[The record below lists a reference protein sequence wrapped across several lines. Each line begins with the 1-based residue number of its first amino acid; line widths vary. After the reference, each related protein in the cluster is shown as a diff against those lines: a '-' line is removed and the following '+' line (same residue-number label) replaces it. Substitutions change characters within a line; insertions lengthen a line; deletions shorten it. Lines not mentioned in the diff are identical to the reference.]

1 MSNGNAVSNVVEVQ
15 VLDYTGILQPGA
27 YDSFPDM
34 DSALYTPTA
43 SVPQGNAPDPTSV
56 RQGKIDDCWFVAAAD
71 GLAQQSPN
79 QIVNMIKPDS
89 TLVGYYDVS
98 FPGHNTVY
106 DPANTW
112 GKNYSTANGDWLK
125 VLEKAYGR
133 MIWNE
138 KWFTWGNNPYDYIN
152 RANPDSTGIEA
163 LTGHSS
169 DTDDFSFT
177 RNSTTR
183 TKLINALAN
192 DKVVTTGTGGS
203 SLSDAELIAMGLTP
217 HHTYTVVAY
226 NDTTDEVRLRN
237 PWGKNKLFD
246 NGSGFTFLGANTEPN
261 NNGYFWMSLSELT
274 KVFGD
279 IDYEE

>member
-1 MSNGNAVSNVVEVQ
+1 
-15 VLDYTGILQPGA
+15 
-27 YDSFPDM
+27 
-34 DSALYTPTA
+34 
-43 SVPQGNAPDPTSV
+43 
-56 RQGKIDDCWFVAAAD
+56 
-71 GLAQQSPN
+71 
-79 QIVNMIKPDS
+79 NMIKPDS

-237 PWGKNKLFD
+237 PW
-246 NGSGFTFLGANTEPN
+246 
-261 NNGYFWMSLSELT
+261 
-274 KVFGD
+274 
-279 IDYEE
+279 